1 MGAWKKICC
10 PVDLSPISRLAMEE
24 AAELGWRF
32 GAEVTLLHV
41 DEPTPLAFPEQML
54 ASRDAIMMGA
64 VERDR
69 QLEAWR
75 DATERM
81 SSTRAGCV
89 LLEGDPASEIVR
101 FAEAGEYDVI
111 VMGTHGRM
119 DRAGAPFGSVA
130 QKVILDAPCPV
141 LVVNRRARSKRPAPV
156 VSQEDAAK

>member
-1 MGAWKKICC
+1 MGTWKKICC
-10 PVDLSPISRLAMEE
+10 PVDLSPVSRLAMEE

-32 GAEVTLLHV
+32 GAAVTLLHV
-41 DEPTPLAFPEQML
+41 DEPMPLAPPDRML
-54 ASRDAIMMGA
+54 ASREALAMGA

-75 DATERM
+75 DAAGQIST
-81 SSTRAGCV
+81 TRADCV

-119 DRAGAPFGSVA
+119 ERDGAPFGSVA
-130 QKVILDAPCPV
+130 QKVVLDAPCPV
-141 LVVNRRARSKRPAPV
+141 LVVNARARSKRQARV
-156 VSQEDAAK
+156 ASQEGAAK